1 MHCFT
6 TRSIKTNNSVK
17 AKKLNR
23 VVHIVVPQKAEDD
36 QQKMIMEQHALKAQQ
51 DATISKLLSSQHEL
65 NDE

>member
-6 TRSIKTNNSVK
+6 TRSIKTNNAVK
-17 AKKLNR
+17 ARKSNR
-23 VVHIVVPQKAEDD
+23 VGHIVVLQKAEDD
-36 QQKMIMEQHALKAQQ
+36 QQKMIMEQQALKAQQ